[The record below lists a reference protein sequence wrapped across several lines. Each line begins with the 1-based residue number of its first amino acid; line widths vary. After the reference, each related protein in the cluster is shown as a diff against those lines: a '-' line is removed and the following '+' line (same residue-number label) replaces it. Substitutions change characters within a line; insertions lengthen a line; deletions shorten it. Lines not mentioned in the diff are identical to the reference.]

1 MSIYTITT
9 QPIKLVI
16 MSLNMVTENVHPSS
30 CTIGMTARVA
40 FDHLWFCVWVG
51 LLWPCPS
58 QLGGGSQHCPTP
70 CTGANVWFNRM
81 V

>member
-16 MSLNMVTENVHPSS
+16 MSSNMVTENVHPSS

-40 FDHLWFCVWVG
+40 FDHL
-51 LLWPCPS
+51 
-58 QLGGGSQHCPTP
+58 
-70 CTGANVWFNRM
+70 
-81 V
+81 

>member
-40 FDHLWFCVWVG
+40 SPDLQASGHEENPFHFHN
-51 LLWPCPS
+51 LL
-58 QLGGGSQHCPTP
+58 
-70 CTGANVWFNRM
+70 
-81 V
+81 